1 MKLSSFVSAFIVA
14 AIAKTFSAM
23 GKYPSLI
30 SMKVPKRTASL
41 LFALA
46 SSAKFLVAGASYP
59 DSSSARFLRQRH
71 HDATLKENERGFQ
84 QAALYDFVD
93 KEDESYWY
101 RLMQETELSM
111 IAVPPTTKPTLL
123 PTVKPPPAAV
133 PTPPFIETCPEVPPE
148 PFGSESCEEYQEGLR
163 CDFFEFTCCGSTGP
177 VLSCDCLEKEWSCV
191 VASQCPEDCPPIG
204 VPTHPPIE
212 ICPEVPPE
220 PFGSESCEE
229 YQEGLRCDFFEFTCC
244 GSTGPVLSCDCL
256 EKEWRCI
263 VPSQCLGDCPPTAVP
278 TPPPPIKTCPEVPPE
293 PFGSESCEEYQEGL
307 RCDFFEFTCCGSTGP
322 VLSCDCLEKEW
333 RCIVPSQCLGDCP
346 PTAAPTVVR
355 SRTRELKVRLY
366 Q

>member
-1 MKLSSFVSAFIVA
+1 
-14 AIAKTFSAM
+14 
-23 GKYPSLI
+23 
-30 SMKVPKRTASL
+30 MKVPKRTASL

-46 SSAKFLVAGASYP
+46 SSAKFLVAGASDP

-123 PTVKPPPAAV
+123 PTVKPPAAV
-133 PTPPFIETCPEVPPE
+133 PTPPLIETCPEVPPEPFASESCEEYQEGLRCDFFEITCCGSTGSVLSCDCLEKEWSCAVASPCPEDCPPMGVPTPPPPPIETCPEVPPEPFASESCEEYQEGLLCDFFVGTCCGSTGPVLSCDCLEKEWRCTVIHCPEDCPPTAVPTPPPIETCPEVPPE
-148 PFGSESCEEYQEGLR
+148 PFGSESCEEYQEGLL
-163 CDFFEFTCCGSTGP
+163 CDFGKTTCCGNTGP
-177 VLSCDCLEKEWSCV
+177 
-191 VASQCPEDCPPIG
+191 A
-204 VPTHPPIE
+204 
-212 ICPEVPPE
+212 
-220 PFGSESCEE
+220 F
-229 YQEGLRCDFFEFTCC
+229 
-244 GSTGPVLSCDCL
+244 SCDCL

-263 VPSQCLGDCPPTAVP
+263 VPSR
-278 TPPPPIKTCPEVPPE
+278 CPE
-293 PFGSESCEEYQEGL
+293 
-307 RCDFFEFTCCGSTGP
+307 
-322 VLSCDCLEKEW
+322 
-333 RCIVPSQCLGDCP
+333 DCP